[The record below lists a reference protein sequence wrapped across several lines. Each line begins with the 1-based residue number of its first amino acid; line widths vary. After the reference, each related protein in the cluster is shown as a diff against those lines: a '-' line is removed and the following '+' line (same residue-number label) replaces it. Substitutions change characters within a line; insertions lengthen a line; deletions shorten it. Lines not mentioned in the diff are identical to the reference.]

1 MRAVDGFDF
10 FRTAIALR
18 AFVLVQRHRAASW
31 KGANRRVYHV
41 RILAIGRVLDSA
53 RVEISRVAGGAIL
66 QGLVDRKSGA
76 EAPLSMPTVAR
87 QEFVVRETGGRTG
100 GVLYL
105 VATPIGN
112 LEDIT
117 LRALRI
123 LREADQIAAEDTR
136 HTQKLLTHYEISRP
150 LVSYHEHNEVTRA
163 PELIVALEQGAK
175 IALVSDAGMPLVSD
189 PGHRLVALCLRHHVP
204 VVPVPGPS
212 ASLTALAASGLPNE
226 EFLFVGFLPPRS
238 GERRRALERLRIEDR
253 TLILYE
259 APHRIAECVADAREI
274 LGDRPACLA
283 REITKVHEEFR
294 RGKLSEIEESLRDRP
309 AKGEITL
316 LIGAGEAG
324 AGAGLD
330 SSQGLAE
337 RVEELMRQAKLD
349 RKEALKLAAKERGM
363 TRREAYERVV
373 QEKGDAEEEAK

>member
-1 MRAVDGFDF
+1 M
-10 FRTAIALR
+10 
-18 AFVLVQRHRAASW
+18 W
-31 KGANRRVYHV
+31 E
-41 RILAIGRVLDSA
+41 RVLS
-53 RVEISRVAGGAIL
+53 
-66 QGLVDRKSGA
+66 
-76 EAPLSMPTVAR
+76 
-87 QEFVVRETGGRTG
+87 ETGKTAV

-136 HTQKLLTHYEISRP
+136 HTQKLLSHYEISRP

-163 PELIVALEQGAK
+163 PELVVALEQGAK

-189 PGHRLVALCLRHHVP
+189 PGHRLVALCLRHRIP

-226 EFLFVGFLPPRS
+226 EFLFVGFLPQRS

-283 REITKVHEEFR
+283 RELTKVHEEFR
-294 RGKLSEIEESLRDRP
+294 RGLLSEIEQSLRERP

-316 LIGAGEAG
+316 LIGAGEAA
-324 AGAGLD
+324 AGAAD

-337 RVEELMRQAKLD
+337 RVDELMRQAKLD
-349 RKEALKLAAKERGM
+349 RKEALKLAAKERGL
-363 TRREAYERVV
+363 TRREAYDRVLEER
-373 QEKGDAEEEAK
+373 QGELEARVR

>member
-1 MRAVDGFDF
+1 MAKKLQEWTV
-10 FRTAIALR
+10 
-18 AFVLVQRHRAASW
+18 S
-31 KGANRRVYHV
+31 
-41 RILAIGRVLDSA
+41 
-53 RVEISRVAGGAIL
+53 EAGGSAA
-66 QGLVDRKSGA
+66 GTA
-76 EAPLSMPTVAR
+76 
-87 QEFVVRETGGRTG
+87 G

-163 PELIVALEQGAK
+163 PELVAALEQGAK

-189 PGHRLVALCLRHHVP
+189 PGHRLVALCLRHGIA
-204 VVPVPGPS
+204 VVPVPGAS
-212 ASLTALAASGLPNE
+212 ALLAALSASGLPND
-226 EFLFVGFLPPRS
+226 EFLFVGFLPQRS

-259 APHRIAECVADAREI
+259 APHRIADCVADAREI

-283 REITKVHEEFR
+283 REITKMHEEFR
-294 RGKLSEIEESLRDRP
+294 RGKLSEIEESLRERP
-309 AKGEITL
+309 AKGEITF
-316 LIGAGEAG
+316 LIGAGVAEVG
-324 AGAGLD
+324 AGVDL
-330 SSQGLAE
+330 SQGLTE
-337 RVEELMRQAKLD
+337 RVEELMRQTKLD
-349 RKEALKLAAKERGM
+349 RKEALKLAAKERGL
-363 TRREAYERVV
+363 TRREAYDRVLEEK
-373 QEKGDAEEEAK
+373 QESE